1 MHLDVW
7 RNARAGLRRKA
18 GAAQAA
24 LSYLG
29 AGIAPGWVLA
39 QQCKT
44 DLDFIGVEAYGGLSF
59 SADRGF

>member
-1 MHLDVW
+1 VV
-7 RNARAGLRRKA
+7 A

-39 QQCKT
+39 QQGKT